1 MDTHEVSQRGREE
14 LAHFLKRQGT
24 VAARH
29 GDGVA
34 QVACGLR
41 RIEAAQHVADEQK
54 GLEVIRFEVEGALRG
69 GHREIRPAA
78 RQVDVREAD
87 EVLGVQGI
95 REQQVEEM
103 LLRVGA
109 AARAVAVEEF
119 DLAQPPWRFAAER
132 AAEYPAR
139 DGTQGQVVQIRRG
152 PRAAGAAAV
161 AAEVADEGDLRC
173 TATILRHE
181 HGADVVEVPCAA
193 GRAGELL
200 WILPPAVAAEVEVPA
215 HLCDEPPWEHTRPRR
230 IPSGVGSGQDSQEGR
245 MAALAS
251 VVHVPM
257 HLATF

>member
-1 MDTHEVSQRGREE
+1 MDTHEVSRRGREE

-181 HGADVVEVPCAA
+181 QGADVVEVP
-193 GRAGELL
+193 
-200 WILPPAVAAEVEVPA
+200 
-215 HLCDEPPWEHTRPRR
+215 
-230 IPSGVGSGQDSQEGR
+230 
-245 MAALAS
+245 
-251 VVHVPM
+251 
-257 HLATF
+257 